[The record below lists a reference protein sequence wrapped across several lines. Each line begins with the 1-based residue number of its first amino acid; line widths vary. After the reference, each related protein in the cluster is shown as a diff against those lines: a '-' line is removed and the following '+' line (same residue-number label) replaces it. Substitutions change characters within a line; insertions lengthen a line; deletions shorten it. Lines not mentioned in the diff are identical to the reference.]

1 MDDDLRLK
9 IAASLDA
16 VDDAPMDPA
25 VARALESD
33 PDAVAYARELRAIES
48 ALSRW
53 PTPARADAEW
63 SARADAILAA
73 LGPEPKGRR
82 RSGVEARD
90 PLAFPTF
97 DDENLMES
105 QPAMSEPNDHDPD
118 LDNLTALA
126 RTSLGPGA
134 IPSTP
139 PRSLGGSITDD
150 IDDTSS
156 GLVDIKQLAEM
167 ARKEAAAE
175 AAKPAPATREV
186 PKTQPIAQAE
196 IEKKIEAKSAKKDDV
211 MVTPA
216 KSAAPTVAE
225 PPPKRA
231 NTGPL
236 WALGGV
242 ALTAGAFFLFSG
254 NRGES
259 PTTPA
264 MNAEPTAATAPAT
277 PEATTAP
284 TPAPSAEPAAAP
296 AETATPESAPTPA
309 PVVAAPAEPAPT
321 PAAPEPAPAPA
332 REEARARAHH
342 TTATAAAPTP
352 PPPPRAEPH
361 PEPHADREAHRAA
374 PATAQAA
381 PAAPAAAAAPSR
393 PAASTGASGG
403 GEGRPQ
409 SIDELMG
416 RVAPGARP
424 AAPAAAPAAQP
435 DLPERLNR
443 SAITGTLAPLNG
455 AVRACAQGQTGTA
468 PVNITIGNDGNVR
481 NAALSGQFA
490 GTPVG
495 ECITGVVRRAHFPQF
510 RNPTQTVM
518 YPFVILPPG
527 PGGR

>member
-16 VDDAPMDPA
+16 VADAPMDPA

-48 ALSRW
+48 ALTRW
-53 PTPARADAEW
+53 PTPERAAAEWDARAEAL
-63 SARADAILAA
+63 LAA

-97 DDENLMES
+97 DDENPMES

-118 LDNLTALA
+118 LDNLTALT

-167 ARKEAAAE
+167 ARKEAEAE

-196 IEKKIEAKSAKKDDV
+196 IEKKIEAKSTKKDDV

-216 KSAAPTVAE
+216 RAASPTVAE

-242 ALTAGAFFLFSG
+242 ALTAGAFFLFNGTRS
-254 NRGES
+254 ES

-264 MNAEPTAATAPAT
+264 MNAETPAATAPAT

-284 TPAPSAEPAAAP
+284 APTPSAEPSAAAPEPAPAAP
-296 AETATPESAPTPA
+296 AEAAPESAPTPA
-309 PVVAAPAEPAPT
+309 PVVAAPP
-321 PAAPEPAPAPA
+321 PAAPEPAPTPA

-342 TTATAAAPTP
+342 TTTTAAAPTP
-352 PPPPRAEPH
+352 PPPPRAEPR
-361 PEPHADREAHRAA
+361 PEPHAAREAPRAA
-374 PATAQAA
+374 PATTQAA
-381 PAAPAAAAAPSR
+381 PAAPAAPSR
-393 PAASTGASGG
+393 PAASTGAAGG

-424 AAPAAAPAAQP
+424 AAPAAAAPAAQP